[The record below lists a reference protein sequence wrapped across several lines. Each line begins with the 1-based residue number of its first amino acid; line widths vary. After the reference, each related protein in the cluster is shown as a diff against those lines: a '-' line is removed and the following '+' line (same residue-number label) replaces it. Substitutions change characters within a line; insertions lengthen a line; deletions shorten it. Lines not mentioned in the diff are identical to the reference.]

1 METLECIKT
10 RRSVREYEERD
21 VPNDIIGI
29 ILEAATFAPS
39 AGNLQP
45 WEFVVV
51 KERKKREALY
61 KASYYQEHVRD
72 APVVIVVCA
81 DLDKASSRYGFRG
94 KNLYCIQDTAAAIQ
108 NILLAAHDIGLGTC
122 WVGAFDEEDVKLT
135 LGLPDNLRPVA
146 LITIGYPKEIPKMP
160 KRIPVSSISWL
171 DEYKKVFG
179 YEPKTTSPLSIVI
192 SEPLGERVKKIKPKI
207 KKRKIKIDPMRF
219 VKFVKKLAK

>member
-10 RRSVREYEERD
+10 RRSIREYEDKD

-45 WEFVVV
+45 WEFIVV
-51 KERKKREALY
+51 KERKKRELLY

-72 APVVIVVCA
+72 APVVIVVCV
-81 DLDKASSRYGFRG
+81 DLKKASSRYGHRG

-108 NILLAAHDIGLGTC
+108 NMLLAAHDLGLGTC

-135 LGLPDNLRPVA
+135 ISLPENLRPVA
-146 LITIGYPKEIPKMP
+146 LITLGYPKEKPKMP
-160 KRIPVSSISWL
+160 KRIPVSNISWL
-171 DEYKKVFG
+171 NEYKKVFG
-179 YEPKTTSPLSIVI
+179 YEPQSTSPLSILVP
-192 SEPLGERVKKIKPKI
+192 EPIIKPEEKEKKKKKKINPEKFI
-207 KKRKIKIDPMRF
+207 E
-219 VKFVKKLAK
+219 FVKKLAK